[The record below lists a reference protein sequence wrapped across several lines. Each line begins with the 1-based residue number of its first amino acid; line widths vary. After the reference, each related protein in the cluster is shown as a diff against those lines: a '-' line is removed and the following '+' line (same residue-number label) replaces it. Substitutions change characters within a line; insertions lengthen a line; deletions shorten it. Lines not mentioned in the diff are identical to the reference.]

1 MGDRENRNAQMP
13 KFKIIPKIVISVI
26 TGMGWFIFLIL
37 WLYFFAERIS
47 VYKNLA
53 IVLLSVLVLGIV
65 NSITWI
71 TFGIM
76 RRRE

>member
-1 MGDRENRNAQMP
+1 MGDRENRNAQIP
-13 KFKIIPKIVISVI
+13 KFNIIPKIVISVI
-26 TGMGWFIFLIL
+26 AGIGWFIFLIL

>member
-1 MGDRENRNAQMP
+1 MGDREGRNAQIP
-13 KFKIIPKIVISVI
+13 KFNIIPKIVISVI
-26 TGMGWFIFLIL
+26 AGMGWFIFLIL

-53 IVLLSVLVLGIV
+53 IVLLSVLVLGIIH
-65 NSITWI
+65 SITWI
-71 TFGIM
+71 PFGIM

>member
-1 MGDRENRNAQMP
+1 MGDREGQNTQLP
-13 KFKIIPKIVISVI
+13 KFNIMPKIVISVV
-26 TGMGWFIFLIL
+26 TGISWFIFLIL

-53 IVLLSVLVLGIV
+53 IVLLSILILGII
-65 NSITWI
+65 NSVTWI
-71 TFGIM
+71 PFGIM